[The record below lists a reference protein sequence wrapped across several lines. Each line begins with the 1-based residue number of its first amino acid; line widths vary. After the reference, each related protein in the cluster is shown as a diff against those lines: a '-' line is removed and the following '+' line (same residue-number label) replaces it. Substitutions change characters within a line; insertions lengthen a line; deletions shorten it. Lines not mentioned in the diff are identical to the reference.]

1 MQDKVT
7 RCPQITTLEQSGQPK
22 RNRTEVLQCQPNAF
36 SAGPNRLTGIALPP
50 KRRNLLRSSQLKATT
65 AQGAQTGRHKWTG
78 RVLKTATLIY
88 SERFHRPNGPNGLSE
103 SGNSFHAG
111 VKPSCRMGNKLFCL
125 FVYRATVVRAVYG
138 NSEREP
144 LTLDPRVFSFK
155 LPPAPFGRM
164 TGIFFVLLR

>member
-7 RCPQITTLEQSGQPK
+7 RCPQTTTLQQSGEPK
-22 RNRTEVLQCQPNAF
+22 RNRTEVLQCQPNALPL
-36 SAGPNRLTGIALPP
+36 GQTGSQVLRYRPE
-50 KRRNLLRSSQLKATT
+50 RGNLLRSSQLKATT
-65 AQGAQTGRHKWTG
+65 AQGAQTGRHKWTR

-88 SERFHRPNGPNGLSE
+88 SERFHRPNGPNGLSQE
-103 SGNSFHAG
+103 IAFMLASTFS
-111 VKPSCRMGNKLFCL
+111 RMGNKLSSL

-144 LTLDPRVFSFK
+144 HTLDPRVFSLN
-155 LPPAPFGRM
+155 LPPALFGRM